1 MASISGVSSD
11 CQNLLSRLPEGSKG
25 GTFADMKQALFL
37 AATLAA
43 NLSLPPLARCDDT
56 SAPSVGWTQELL
68 HHDPLTAFRP
78 VESWHG
84 VAEVDAIPEK
94 PGFTKNGNGGILINV
109 DDKNPKAPYL
119 LTKSEYGDVRVEL
132 EFMIPKGSNAGVYLM
147 GRYEVQILDSFGR
160 AKVGSGDLGGIYQRW
175 DPARGKGKEG
185 FEGIAPKTNAAKAP
199 GAWQTMEIIFRAPRF
214 DETGKKLTD
223 ARFEKVL
230 VNGTLVQENAT
241 TTGPTRSSPLEGE
254 AARGPIAIQGDHG
267 PIAIRS
273 FRVTPLDK
281 VDQDRFAEID
291 AYWAEVSRSVNEG
304 DFAAYSATCH
314 KEGVLVSGSKN
325 YSQPLATALAR
336 WKKDFTDTRE
346 GKVKSK
352 VEFRF
357 SRRVGDATTAHETG
371 IFRYT
376 SQLPGGE
383 PKMDYIHLEA
393 LLVKKETG
401 WKILMENQT
410 GPATEAAWNALAPQ

>member
-1 MASISGVSSD
+1 
-11 CQNLLSRLPEGSKG
+11 
-25 GTFADMKQALFL
+25 MKPSLFL
-37 AATLAA
+37 AITLATKFIA
-43 NLSLPPLARCDDT
+43 TPVAPAAGASEPAIGWTRELLRHGPLA
-56 SAPSVGWTQELL
+56 E
-68 HHDPLTAFRP
+68 FRP
-78 VESWHG
+78 VEGWHG
-84 VAEVDAIPEK
+84 VARVEAVPEK
-94 PGFTKNGNGGILINV
+94 PEFRKNGEGGILINV
-109 DDKNPKAPYL
+109 GDKKDKAPYL
-119 LTKSEYGDVRVEL
+119 LTKSEYGDARVAL
-132 EFMIPKGSNAGVYLM
+132 EFMVPKGSNAGVYLM
-147 GRYEVQILDSFGR
+147 GRYEVQILDSFGK
-160 AKVGSGDLGGIYQRW
+160 AKFGSGDLGGIYQRW

-199 GAWQTMEIIFRAPRF
+199 GEWQTMEIIFRAPRF
-214 DETGKKLTD
+214 DDAGKKLTD

-273 FRVTPLDK
+273 FRVTSLDK
-281 VDQDRFAEID
+281 ADLERTAALD

-304 DFAAYSATCH
+304 DFAAYAATCH
-314 KEGVLVSGSKN
+314 EEGVLVSGAKN
-325 YSQPLATALAR
+325 HSQPLATALAR

-357 SRRVGDATTAHETG
+357 SCRVGDSTTAHETG

-376 SQLPGGE
+376 SQSPGGE
-383 PKMDYIHLEA
+383 AKMDYIHLEA
-393 LLVKKETG
+393 LLVKKENG
-401 WKILMENQT
+401 WKILMENQI
-410 GPATEAAWNALAPQ
+410 GPATEAEWNALAAE

>member
-1 MASISGVSSD
+1 MNHPI
-11 CQNLLSRLPEGSKG
+11 L
-25 GTFADMKQALFL
+25 L
-37 AATLAA
+37 AAGLAA
-43 NLSLPPLARCDDT
+43 NLSILPLARCDV
-56 SAPSVGWTQELL
+56 PSKPPAGWTQELL
-68 HHDPLTAFRP
+68 LHRALAEFRP

-84 VAEVDAIPEK
+84 VAEVEAATDYPEFRK
-94 PGFTKNGNGGILINV
+94 SGDGRILVNV
-109 DDKNPKAPYL
+109 AARNEKAPYL
-119 LTKSEYGDVRVEL
+119 LTKSEFGDVRVEL

-147 GRYEVQILDSFGR
+147 GRYEVQILDSFGK
-160 AKVGSGDLGGIYQRW
+160 AEVGSGDLGGIYQRW
-175 DPARGKGKEG
+175 DPTRAKGKEG
-185 FEGIAPKTNAAKAP
+185 FGGIAPKANAAKAP
-199 GAWQTMEIIFRAPRF
+199 GEWQTMEIVFRAPHF
-214 DETGKKLTD
+214 DDAGKKLAD
-223 ARFEKVL
+223 ARFEKVT

-241 TTGPTRSSPLEGE
+241 TTGPTRSSPLEEE

-273 FRVTPLDK
+273 FRVTSLEK
-281 VDQDRFAEID
+281 ADQDRFTELD

-304 DFAAYSATCH
+304 DFEAYAATCH
-314 KEGVLVSGSKN
+314 EEGVLVSGSKN
-325 YSQPLATALAR
+325 YSQALASALAR

-346 GKVKSK
+346 GKVRSK

-371 IFRYT
+371 VFCYT

-393 LLVKKETG
+393 LLVKKDEG

-410 GPATEAAWNALAPQ
+410 GPATEAAWKALAP